1 MTTTN
6 CAFHR
11 PGPALDV
18 DEEVNLLRASFD
30 ELSASLPDEIG
41 DRVNELAKRIWP
53 HRPRTHWV
61 DQFSELTVLYP
72 ILQAE
77 GLVEVNHRSARRACV
92 AHLCFLIGAFGED
105 RLQDGQIAKS
115 VDVFQSVRFVR
126 SEGTRIL
133 RELRHEN
140 DSTSLLDAIGTSG
153 TMLKPKLDGVDET
166 SLAALAP
173 LKAHFG
179 FMATGCLLR
188 YSNCSRFKHELSR
201 DAFAK
206 LSIGLQYADDAAD
219 WREDLPLAD
228 DNLLLVRLR
237 DLGLDAYSL
246 PDSDFR
252 QINVGH
258 ALLRHDSI
266 EDAKRKALSHID
278 DAIRIQ
284 CCIGCRTLVSQL
296 ELLKESIV
304 NATPK
309 IQDRIEREVLT
320 ACLMAAPAIG

>member
-1 MTTTN
+1 MN
-6 CAFHR
+6 SIDIAFPR
-11 PGPALDV
+11 QGPTLDV
-18 DEEVNLLRASFD
+18 DEEVNLLRASID
-30 ELSASLPDEIG
+30 ELCASLPDELA
-41 DRVNELAKRIWP
+41 DRVSKLTKRIWP
-53 HRPRTHWV
+53 HRPKAHWV
-61 DQFSELTVLYP
+61 DQFSLLTVLYP

-77 GLVEVNHRSARRACV
+77 GIVEVNRRSARTACV

-115 VDVFQSVRFVR
+115 VDVIQSVRFIR

-140 DSTSLLDAIGTSG
+140 NSTSLLDAIGISG
-153 TMLKPKLDGVDET
+153 AMLKPRLDGVDET

-173 LKAHFG
+173 LKARFG
-179 FMATGCLLR
+179 FIATGCLLR
-188 YSNCSRFKHELSR
+188 YSNCTKFKLEMSR

-206 LSIGLQYADDAAD
+206 LTIALQYADDAAD

-246 PDSDFR
+246 PDSEFR

-296 ELLKESIV
+296 ELLKKSIICV
-304 NATPK
+304 TPK